1 MMLSV
6 PRLSRLPGT
15 ASILAEAIAA
25 QAVAR
30 VESGERGGSRGAVAA
45 GASTAGTSVGIR
57 GDRDDEG
64 VRLLEPERLARPARG
79 RTGRVDGARGA
90 SEPARALVCREN
102 ARGAETGRRRA
113 GQDAQPGPVGC
124 GAADVFGRRRE
135 VVAQASS
142 RCEYHRQDACATKTY
157 RQDAWATDFQR
168 GNERLCLPR
177 PCSGALVF
185 RSRAN
190 FGQCPVRWTG
200 LRGAGVMRGGR
211 RSVGAGGRMMEWWSD
226 GVTP

>member
-90 SEPARALVCREN
+90 SQPARALVFGQA

-168 GNERLCLPR
+168 GNERLCHRGRARERFHGFSAPGRTPANALSAGPACEE
-177 PCSGALVF
+177 PESCGAAGD
-185 RSRAN
+185 RWGRA
-190 FGQCPVRWTG
+190 G
-200 LRGAGVMRGGR
+200 
-211 RSVGAGGRMMEWWSD
+211 E
-226 GVTP
+226 